1 MVLSKETGM
10 SNVPPVVPP
19 APYYQG
25 HFGPQQGRDLGGYFL
40 PPCPLQPRVAPP
52 CAEKP
57 KEEKKPSVAD
67 DAAMKLVMGAF
78 LALVVLFVGLSV
90 AGLALYAMAKVTS
103 AAANT
108 WRENTRQ
115 EGTTVAPAQE
125 AHQEAAKSAPRKA
138 ASQRPS
144 RPRHGR

>member
-1 MVLSKETGM
+1 M

-19 APYYQG
+19 TPQYQG
-25 HFGPQQGRDLGGYFL
+25 HFGPQCGQDLGGYFL
-40 PPCPLQPRVAPP
+40 PPCPPQPQVAPSNV
-52 CAEKP
+52 EKP
-57 KEEKKPSVAD
+57 KKEEKKPSVAD
-67 DAAMKLVMGAF
+67 DAAMKLVTGAF

-115 EGTTVAPAQE
+115 ETTVAPAQE
-125 AHQEAAKSAPRKA
+125 AAKTTPRKA

>member
-1 MVLSKETGM
+1 M

-19 APYYQG
+19 TPQYQG
-25 HFGPQQGRDLGGYFL
+25 HFGPQCGQDLGGYFL
-40 PPCPLQPRVAPP
+40 PPCPPQPQVAPSNV
-52 CAEKP
+52 EKP
-57 KEEKKPSVAD
+57 KKEEKKPSVAD

-103 AAANT
+103 YAANT

-125 AHQEAAKSAPRKA
+125 SHQEAAKSAPRKA